1 MNVVLYS
8 TNCPNCKVLERELN
22 SAKIDYCKINDIEVM
37 IEKGFKSA
45 PMLEVEDITMTFPD
59 ALKWINERLHTC

>member
-1 MNVVLYS
+1 
-8 TNCPNCKVLERELN
+8 
-22 SAKIDYCKINDIEVM
+22 M
-37 IEKGFKSA
+37 IEKGFMSA